1 LGAGVAYQ
9 FWGIEGIT
17 DLSAAYQE
25 PFSDFTESLVFKGTR
40 DQVKV
45 GHKRRLN
52 HDVTLEVGGAINRYG
67 LSKKDNVAVT
77 SKLNGTVSYAVPHV
91 DKKISFFGKKDYLSL
106 NYQLDSEYAHD
117 RDVLLDSSG
126 VAFNPLAISSR
137 EVHTLGLF
145 MKNEIRQNWYAENFA
160 GYALDRLGGS
170 GVSLNG
176 SVLYEYTKSKKVRLS
191 ASRSVSSE
199 NTDGT
204 NKQVG
209 LYVKWHF

>member
-1 LGAGVAYQ
+1 
-9 FWGIEGIT
+9 
-17 DLSAAYQE
+17 
-25 PFSDFTESLVFKGTR
+25 
-40 DQVKV
+40 
-45 GHKRRLN
+45 
-52 HDVTLEVGGAINRYG
+52 
-67 LSKKDNVAVT
+67 
-77 SKLNGTVSYAVPHV
+77 
-91 DKKISFFGKKDYLSL
+91 
-106 NYQLDSEYAHD
+106 
-117 RDVLLDSSG
+117 
-126 VAFNPLAISSR
+126 
-137 EVHTLGLF
+137 